1 MVDMFIEAK
10 FDVMKQFN
18 YKQNRLIAY
27 VKQRI
32 YNSLTFK
39 LALCSNLWINPT
51 LLETSIF

>member
-1 MVDMFIEAK
+1 MFIEAK

-32 YNSLTFK
+32 YNSLTFN
-39 LALCSNLWINPT
+39 LALCSNL
-51 LLETSIF
+51 